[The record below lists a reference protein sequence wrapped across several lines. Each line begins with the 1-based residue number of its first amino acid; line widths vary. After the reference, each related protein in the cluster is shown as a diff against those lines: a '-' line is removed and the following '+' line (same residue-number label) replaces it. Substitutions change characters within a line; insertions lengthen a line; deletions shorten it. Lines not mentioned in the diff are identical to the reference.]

1 MTEKSNA
8 VPEFLQA
15 TRTGASFYESAADA
29 TADRKLSKL
38 FKRLAQAKATLV
50 QDLEKEVDRKTAK
63 GKGSWTVDIE
73 KIYAA
78 VREARESRAEQ
89 VEQLDRVEGS
99 VLLRAQQIVM
109 DKQQCY
115 VVRVLAQQYVTRI
128 NAVREELRA
137 RKRTAAAAAAA
148 A

>member
-8 VPEFLQA
+8 VPEFLHA

-50 QDLEKEVDRKTAK
+50 QDLEKEVDRKAK
-63 GKGSWTVDIE
+63 GRGSWTIDIE
-73 KIYAA
+73 KIYTA
-78 VREARESRAEQ
+78 VRETRESRAEQ

-137 RKRTAAAAAAA
+137 RKRSAAAAAAA